1 MIFKIE
7 YVSANAIENNPF
19 MIDRP
24 EGSYRFIFF
33 HFISEVTIEINGE
46 TIDANPGSIILY
58 SPKEKQ
64 KFYVNKNRLNH
75 EYIDFQIMDETFFKS
90 IKFPLNTLLQPKMSN
105 YISQKIK
112 EIVNEKVSDQV
123 GNTYIIESKMIEL
136 FVSIARKVNHR
147 NRINSEIYT
156 TEIKNKFEN
165 IRLKMYQSPD
175 NSTVNNLA
183 KSLGFSL
190 SRFNTLYKAFFGIT
204 PIKDLTK
211 ARVTRVEELINN
223 GYSTKEIIKRI
234 GFSSEEYYYRWFK
247 KQFKK
252 TTEDYIKGRKEN
264 D

>member
-1 MIFKIE
+1 
-7 YVSANAIENNPF
+7 
-19 MIDRP
+19 
-24 EGSYRFIFF
+24 
-33 HFISEVTIEINGE
+33 
-46 TIDANPGSIILY
+46 
-58 SPKEKQ
+58 
-64 KFYVNKNRLNH
+64 
-75 EYIDFQIMDETFFKS
+75 
-90 IKFPLNTLLQPKMSN
+90 
-105 YISQKIK
+105 
-112 EIVNEKVSDQV
+112 
-123 GNTYIIESKMIEL
+123 
-136 FVSIARKVNHR
+136 
-147 NRINSEIYT
+147 
-156 TEIKNKFEN
+156 
-165 IRLKMYQSPD
+165 MYQSPD